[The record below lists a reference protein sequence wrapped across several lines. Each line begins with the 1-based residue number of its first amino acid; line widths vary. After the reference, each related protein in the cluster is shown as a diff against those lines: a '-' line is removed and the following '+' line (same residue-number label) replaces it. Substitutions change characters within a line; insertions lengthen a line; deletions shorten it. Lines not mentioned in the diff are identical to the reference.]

1 MLAAELRRITGRRG
15 SYRSAIVIGLATV
28 VTMII
33 VRLTQNGDAG
43 GTELLDAMDPVSI
56 PATLMAVI
64 VGALAGSYDMAQGT
78 MRYLVMTGVPR
89 RRLYAIR
96 ALGTAIATV
105 IACAPAI
112 VVVIVAAYAFRHVSF
127 NDPTLSADLGAVWAY
142 LANPLVF
149 ALVSMGIGSLLHSNG
164 AAIGVSL
171 GLSLGGVIITGLIEH
186 YISRTASD
194 YLPPTATDIVAQ
206 LRHHDNI
213 PLGAAFAAVAA
224 WLVVFLGAGLV
235 RTLRDEY

>member
-15 SYRSAIVIGLATV
+15 SYWSAILIGLATV

-96 ALGTAIATV
+96 VLGTAIATV
-105 IACAPAI
+105 IACVPAI
-112 VVVIVAAYAFRHVSF
+112 VVVLVAAYVCRHSSF
-127 NDPTLSADLGAVWAY
+127 NDPTVSADLGAVWAY
-142 LANPLVF
+142 LANPIVF

-171 GLSLGGVIITGLIEH
+171 GLSLGGVIITGLVEH
-186 YISRTASD
+186 YLSKMASD
-194 YLPPTATDIVAQ
+194 YLLPTATDIVAQ

-224 WLVVFLGAGLV
+224 WLAVFLGAGLV